1 MPVEVPEQAGDVQDL
16 RLVVVRSEAERR
28 LWNELLLRE
37 HPQGEQ
43 IITGRQL
50 RYLVESAH
58 GLLGALGVSASA
70 LHLEGRDR
78 WIGWDWELRSQYLE
92 RVICLS
98 RFLIRPGFQCRNLA
112 SRVLGLFC
120 RQVAGDMERAYGIRP
135 WLIESF
141 VDSASHAGTCY
152 RAANWQSVG
161 NSKGRGRDDRENR
174 APLPAKDIY
183 IYCLDP
189 DFRKHLGLPHDAGAV
204 ALKPGD
210 GLDGENWTEREFGGA
225 PLGDKRLARR
235 LVAVAAVKAANPQEP
250 FLECANGRSADM
262 QGYYRFIEHP
272 DEDALS
278 MEAILRPHAERTV
291 KRIRGQARV
300 LCPQDSSDLDYSDLT
315 ECSGLGQTG
324 TNIRGAQ
331 AYGLRLHTTLALS
344 TEGLPLGIISGECQ
358 ARQFRPGQPR
368 KERRFLPIE
377 QKETYRWL
385 KSVQACE
392 KVAGQVPGTRLVCLM
407 DREGDIFEVF
417 HHWQK
422 SRRVEL
428 LVRAAKDRCTDDP
441 HAASLFEHVRATPE
455 RCRVTITIPKRR
467 DKSLRMLPP
476 EVELTVRYA
485 PVNLLVPKLC
495 RLPDARPIAV
505 WMVHAREEKPPANT
519 LPIEWFLISTEPVE
533 NNEKACQCLREYS
546 GRWRIEEWHKVLKS
560 GCAVE
565 EVAADT
571 AEGLKRTIAINMVI
585 AWRILLMT
593 LLGRK
598 SPDLPPQILFSDLEV
613 RLLDAFAKSEK
624 LEPPQTLQ
632 RAVVLTGKLGGY
644 RDRKS
649 DPPPGVI
656 VLWRGYVKLH
666 AMCLGAALAL
676 GLDTS

>member
-1 MPVEVPEQAGDVQDL
+1 ML
-16 RLVVVRSEAERR
+16 VRSEAERR

-50 RYLVESAH
+50 RYLVRSAH

-70 LHLEGRDR
+70 LHLEARDR

-98 RFLIRPGFQCRNLA
+98 RFLIRPGLQCHNLA

-120 RQVAGDMERAYGIRP
+120 RQVAVDMEQAYGCRP
-135 WLIESF
+135 WLVESF
-141 VDSASHAGTCY
+141 VDTASHAGTSY
-152 RAANWQSVG
+152 RAANWQRVG
-161 NSKGRGRDDRENR
+161 HSKGRGRNDRENQ
-174 APLPAKDIY
+174 ASISAKDIY

-204 ALKPGD
+204 VLKPGD
-210 GLDGENWTEREFGGA
+210 GLDGDNWTEREFGGA
-225 PLGDKRLARR
+225 PLGDKRLAKR

-272 DEDALS
+272 DEEALS

-291 KRIRGQARV
+291 KRIRDQARV
-300 LCPQDSSDLDYSDLT
+300 LCPQDSSDLDYSNLT
-315 ECSGLGQTG
+315 DCSGLGQTG
-324 TNIRGAQ
+324 TNIRGAK
-331 AYGLRLHTTLALS
+331 AYGLRLHTTLAL
-344 TEGLPLGIISGECQ
+344 TTAALPLGILSGECQ
-358 ARQFRPGQPR
+358 ARKFRPKEPR
-368 KERRFLPIE
+368 KVRRFLPIE

-385 KSVQACE
+385 KSVQVCE
-392 KVAGQVPGTRLVCLM
+392 RVADQVPGTRLVCLM

-422 SRRVEL
+422 SRRVDL

-441 HAASLFEHVRATPE
+441 QAASLFDQVRRTPE
-455 RCRVTITIPKRR
+455 RCRVKITIPKRR

-476 EVELTVRYA
+476 EVELFVRYA

-495 RLPDARPIAV
+495 RLPDAKPIPV
-505 WMVHAREEKPPANT
+505 WMVHAQEENPPTNAV
-519 LPIEWFLISTEPVE
+519 PVEWFLLSTEPVE
-533 NNEKACQCLREYS
+533 DNEKACQCLREYTC
-546 GRWRIEEWHKVLKS
+546 RWRIEEWHKVLKS

-565 EVAADT
+565 EVAAET

-593 LLGRK
+593 MLGRK
-598 SPDLPPQILFSDLEV
+598 SPELPPQVLFSDLEV
-613 RLLDAFAKSEK
+613 RLLTAFAKSEK
-624 LEPPQTLQ
+624 LEPPLTLQ

-644 RDRKS
+644 RDRKA

-656 VLWRGYVKLH
+656 VLWRGYAKLH